1 MRKKEDIQDNRKLA
15 AIVFTDIA
23 GFTELTSK
31 NEDDALEL
39 VEYQRNILRPIV
51 EKYQGTW
58 LKEMGDGLL
67 LTFGTAISAVSC
79 CIEIQKISKRVEGL
93 NLRIS
98 IHVGEVLETENDVY
112 GDDVNIASRIEKY
125 SPIGGIAISESVQPS
140 LQRTPEYET
149 IFIGSPKLKGVS
161 RDIKVFAIISHNL
174 PKPASKHI
182 EDNLIQF
189 EATSQ
194 IGIDKAQNSIAVLP
208 FFNISGKEDDEF
220 FADGMTDAIITNLS
234 KIDSLRVISRTSAMH
249 YKNTEKRL
257 PEIAHELN
265 VDYLVEGSIIVYLD
279 EVQISVNLLDAKMD
293 EQIWSDTYER
303 DLQNVLSILKDVSM
317 EIIGGIESSLTPQD
331 KLRLEQ
337 AEPSKTIKPEA
348 YKLYLKGRQARQRK
362 DLESMDRAQVYL
374 QKSIELDPR
383 HASTYAEIALNKI
396 LMGAFGF
403 ITIDNELRETI
414 FGHAEKSLHLNANT
428 SEAYIAL
435 ALVSEFIDHDQE
447 QAEKL
452 VRHAV
457 ILNPGNSEAIQEHG
471 FILGRMGEFESAIQ
485 KMEMTISLDPLSI
498 PAQNGLA
505 YIFFYQGN
513 YHSTIE
519 QMRGLL
525 ELDPS
530 HYLARLMISLS
541 LTALNDYPSALR
553 EIDSLSQT
561 YTNINT
567 VAHQGYILAK
577 MGQKKDVDELI
588 SKIQRNY
595 KDDPLLEF
603 SVALIYA
610 GMNEKDSSFNWLNRS
625 QEKYGFV
632 YRDKTIGGDVRMKE
646 LKKDRRFENLIY
658 T

>member
-1 MRKKEDIQDNRKLA
+1 MRQEKSNQDNRKLA

-39 VEYQRNILRPIV
+39 VEYQRNVLKPIV
-51 EKYQGTW
+51 EKYQGVW

-67 LTFGTAISAVSC
+67 LIFGTAISAVSC

-98 IHVGEVLETENDVY
+98 IHVGEILETENDVY

-149 IFIGSPKLKGVS
+149 IFIGNPKLKGVS
-161 RDIKVFAIISHNL
+161 RDIKVFAITSHNL
-174 PKPASKHI
+174 PKPASKYI
-182 EDNLIQF
+182 EDNLIQS
-189 EATSQ
+189 EVLSQ
-194 IGIDKAQNSIAVLP
+194 VSIDEAQNSIAILP
-208 FFNISGKEDDEF
+208 FLNISGKDEDEF

-234 KIDSLRVISRTSAMH
+234 KINGLRVISRTSAMH
-249 YKNTEKRL
+249 YKNTEKKV

-265 VDYLVEGSIIVYLD
+265 VNYLVEGSIIIYMD

-293 EQIWSDTYER
+293 KQIWSNTYKR

-317 EIIGGIESSLTPQD
+317 AIIDGIESNLTPQD

-337 AEPSKTIKPEA
+337 TDANKTIKPEA
-348 YKLYLKGRQARQRK
+348 YKLYLMGRQSRQRK
-362 DLESMDRAQVYL
+362 DLESMNRAQVYL

-383 HASTYAEIALNKI
+383 HAPTYAEIALNKI

-403 ITIDNELRETI
+403 ITINNELREII
-414 FGHAEKSLHLNANT
+414 FENAERSLHLNANT
-428 SEAYIAL
+428 SEAYTAL
-435 ALVSEFIDHDQE
+435 ALAWEFIDHDQK

-457 ILNPGNSEAIQEHG
+457 ILNPGNSEAIQEHA
-471 FILGRMGEFESAIQ
+471 FILGRMDEFESAIQ
-485 KMEMTISLDPLSI
+485 KMQMTISLDPLSI

-505 YIFFYQGN
+505 YIYFYQGN
-513 YHSTIE
+513 YQSTIK

-530 HYLARLMISLS
+530 HYLARFIISLS
-541 LTALNDYPSALR
+541 LTALHDYSSALR
-553 EIDSLSQT
+553 ELDSLSQT

-567 VAHQGYILAK
+567 VAHRGYILAR
-577 MGQKKDVDELI
+577 MGEKKDADEFI
-588 SKIQRNY
+588 AKIKQNY
-595 KDDPLLEF
+595 GNDPLLEF

-610 GMNEKDSSFNWLNRS
+610 GMDKKDSSFSWLNSS

-632 YRDKTIGGDVRMKE
+632 YRDKTIGEDIRMRE
-646 LKKDRRFENLIY
+646 LKEDPRFDNLIY